1 MSLSRI
7 ALLSALSGIFGAGV
21 TIPSSYTNPSFMLPD
36 FSGSP
41 NKPKQNKLS
50 QKKRRLI
57 KRRLNKK

>member
-7 ALLSALSGIFGAGV
+7 AMVSALSHGIFGAGV
-21 TIPSSYTNPSFMLPD
+21 TSNPAFMLPD
-36 FSGSP
+36 FNGNL